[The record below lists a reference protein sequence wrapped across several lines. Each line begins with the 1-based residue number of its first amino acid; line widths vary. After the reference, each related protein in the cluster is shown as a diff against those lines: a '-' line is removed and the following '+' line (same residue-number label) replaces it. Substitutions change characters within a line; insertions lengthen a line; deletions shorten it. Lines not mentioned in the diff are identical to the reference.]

1 MKLPKYYED
10 IHALHV
16 NAMPM
21 RAYYIPYSDTQ
32 KALSGE
38 KYASD
43 RMTLLN
49 GDWKFS
55 YYPSLYDVEEEFWN
69 HTSGFDTLVVPSVWQ
84 VNGYD
89 QNQYT
94 NVRYPFP
101 YDPPYMPH
109 ENPCGAYV
117 RDFDW
122 HCSADAPKAYL
133 NFEGVD
139 SCFYVWINGKFVG
152 YGQVAHST
160 NEFDATPYL
169 VEGKNTI
176 AVLVLKWCDG
186 SYFEDQD
193 KLRMSGIF
201 RDVYLLNRPE
211 NCIRDFFIKTPLSDG
226 YQKASVEVELDF
238 LGKEVPVEYTL
249 SDAEGTLLIE
259 GTSSQNKLS
268 IPVNQPV
275 LWNAENPYL
284 YTLVLKTEHEVI
296 VSRVGIREISIKDAV
311 VYVNGVK
318 VKFRGTNRHDSDPVV
333 GSAVDIERMK
343 KDLMLMKQHNI
354 NAIRTSHYPNAP
366 VFYEMCDQYGFYV
379 IDESD
384 IETHGDLEVYCM
396 GDVDY
401 RTVLVNQ
408 PEYEDEVMDRVQRNV
423 HRDKNR
429 PSVVIW
435 SMGNESFFGVNLEK
449 ALAWTKAFDPTR
461 LTHYEGALHEVRG
474 HKKDYS
480 NIDLY
485 SRMYASCE
493 EVEEYFSKNPDKPFV
508 QCEYVHAMGNGP
520 GDIEDYFELIDK
532 YDGFCGGFVW
542 EWCDHAI
549 DLGRT
554 PEGKKVYGY
563 GGDFGEYPHD
573 GNFCMDGLVYPDR
586 TPHTGL
592 KELKNVQRPVR
603 VKGFD
608 GEKKQVTIQN
618 KLDFTNLKDF
628 LTIRYTLEN
637 DGETVYTG
645 EISCADCLDLPPHE
659 LKTLTLDYP
668 DLEAGKAY
676 LKLDYIQKADRPFTP
691 KGFLLGFD
699 QVEVPTKDNANQM
712 VTKLL
717 AEKVEGT
724 IEVKEEERSITLS
737 GSSFCYVYNKLKGL
751 FSELVANNRTLLTRP
766 MEYNIWRAPTD
777 NDRNIREE
785 WEKWG
790 YHHLSTRAYDTHW
803 EHLTDGSVILRT
815 KVALTSVYLPT
826 IVTVTACWTVRPDG
840 EIRAELHGE
849 KKALQTFLPRFGLR
863 LFLPKNCN
871 QVEYLGYGPYES
883 YIDKRRASYI
893 GKFASPVSAMHEDYI
908 KPQEN
913 GSHYHCDYVTVTGEH
928 GGLTAYSQV
937 PFSFNASQYTQEELT
952 QKKHNYELTP
962 CGETVLCLDYRQ
974 SGIGSASCGP
984 KLAEKYQLNEL
995 SFDFSI
1001 NLKPL
1006 TE

>member
-21 RAYYIPYSDTQ
+21 RAYYIPFSSAEKGVSGDKYS
-32 KALSGE
+32 
-38 KYASD
+38 SD
-43 RMTLLN
+43 RLTLLN
-49 GDWKFS
+49 GEWKFS
-55 YYPSLYDVEEEFWN
+55 YYPSIYDVEEEFWN
-69 HTSGFDTLVVPSVWQ
+69 HTCGFDILCVPSVWQ

-89 QNQYT
+89 LNQYT

-101 YDPPYMPH
+101 YDPPYVPH

-117 RDFDW
+117 REFDW
-122 HCSADAPKAYL
+122 YASADAPKAYL

-139 SCFYVWINGKFVG
+139 SCFYVWLNGSFVG
-152 YGQVAHST
+152 YGQVAHAT
-160 NEFDATPYL
+160 NEFDVTPYL
-169 VEGKNTI
+169 QEGKNTI

-211 NCIRDFFIKTPLSDG
+211 NCIRDFFIKTPLTDG

-238 LGKEVPVEYTL
+238 LGQEVPVEYAL
-249 SDAEGTLLIE
+249 SDAEGNLLIQ
-259 GTSSQNKLS
+259 GTASQKQIS
-268 IPVNQPV
+268 IPVEHPT

-284 YTLVLKTEHEVI
+284 YTLVLKTEHETI
-296 VSRVGIREISIKDAV
+296 VNRVGIREIAIKDAV

-333 GSAVDIERMK
+333 GSAVDVARMK

-449 ALAWTKAFDPTR
+449 ALAWTKSFDPTR

-474 HKKDYS
+474 HKNDYT
-480 NIDLY
+480 NIDLF

-520 GDIEDYFELIDK
+520 GDIEDYFALIDK

-542 EWCDHAI
+542 EWCDHAV

-554 PEGKKVYGY
+554 PDGKKVYGY

-586 TPHTGL
+586 TPHNGL

-603 VKGFD
+603 VKDFD

-628 LTIRYTLEN
+628 LTIRYTLTN

-645 EISCADCLDLPPHE
+645 EIACEDCLDLPPHE
-659 LKTLTLDYP
+659 MKTLTLDYP

-676 LKLDYIQKADRPFTP
+676 LKLDYIQKVDRPFTK

-699 QVEVPTKDNANQM
+699 QVEVPTKDNRNQM
-712 VTKLL
+712 VAKLI
-717 AEKVEGT
+717 AQNAQGDITVTED
-724 IEVKEEERSITLS
+724 ERFITLS
-737 GSSFCYVYNKLKGL
+737 GGNFCYVYNKLKGL
-751 FSELVANNRTLLTRP
+751 FQEMVADNRTVLTRP

-777 NDRNIREE
+777 NDRTISEE
-785 WEKWG
+785 WRKWG
-790 YHHLSTRAYDTHW
+790 YHRLSTRAYDTEW
-803 EHLTDGSVILRT
+803 KCQSDGSIVLNT

-840 EIRAELHGE
+840 EIRADLHGD
-849 KKALQTFLPRFGLR
+849 KKALQPFLPRFGLR
-863 LFLPKNCN
+863 LFLPQECN
-871 QVEYLGYGPYES
+871 QVTYLGYGPNES

-893 GKFASPVSAMHEDYI
+893 GTFTSSVSDMHEDYI

-913 GSHYHCDYVTVTGEH
+913 GSHYHCDYVTVQGNH
-928 GGLTAYSQV
+928 GGLMAYAQT
-937 PFSFNASQYTQEELT
+937 PFSFNASEYTQEELT
-952 QKKHNYELTP
+952 QKKHNYELVK

-984 KLAEKYQLNEL
+984 KLAEKYELNEL
-995 SFDFSI
+995 SFDFSV

-1006 TE
+1006 TK